1 MHKIQKTLPKKI
13 PQNKEKILEQTSARL
28 QDTRPTYKKKKFV
41 FLYAA
46 NKLLE
51 IDIIKQYHLQKN

>member
-1 MHKIQKTLPKKI
+1 MQGCRIQD
-13 PQNKEKILEQTSARL
+13 QHV
-28 QDTRPTYKKKKFV
+28 KKKKFV